1 MDKIVNLDWLR
12 ELDQQTLV
20 LSPTRGLANMLNEQF
35 AVGKIANQQ
44 HVWEAANIFV
54 WPDYLNLLWQVNRS
68 SVGKSIGM
76 RTVISAQQSLL
87 LWTKVIEQS
96 RRQER
101 ELTLLNVQQTARAVQ
116 RSWRLIHDWRIKPED
131 IEHDHVADTQQFLQ
145 WLNNYTEL
153 LAKRGFLDEPM
164 LLRELC
170 ELPKLRSPF
179 KKVVWYAYDLVTAA
193 QQKINEILTTSGTT
207 IEQGHAHATSQSTQY
222 QSYQDT
228 NSEILQSLLSARK
241 LIEKNADSQINIVIP
256 DLSNR
261 LVEVRELAREVFYA
275 ALSPLQVQQNN
286 TVYRFSLGQP
296 LSDWAA
302 IETALS
308 SLKLL
313 RNRCTLTDL
322 SFLLRN
328 QFLGLGSGLSKECRL
343 FDRWLQQQR
352 LHTLMVDNLPKLYG
366 QYLLDN
372 PEQATAPGCAL
383 LQESLLKLVDVR
395 LKIQAELNNA
405 KDHNGFAA
413 LTFNSWVE
421 HFTDWLSIW
430 GWHTKSADMELN
442 SVQHQLHQRWLA
454 LLDEFAG
461 LATVQHQAGLKRAL
475 DLLQQMARDAMFL
488 PKSSVSPILIS
499 SLLEAIGRPVDACFL
514 TGMNQNFPSPP
525 KSDAFVPTR
534 LLQGSGNPD
543 ASPEASYQQAV
554 LVNQS
559 VLSSAR
565 NKIIS
570 YAMLSEQDR
579 EIRHQVS
586 ALYREQKFTQFAQQ
600 ETEHTLTPLVQ
611 FQDIAGPPWAEPGRA
626 KGGSRIFENQSNC
639 AFKAFV
645 THQLGFKQDQEAEF
659 GLDAMDRG
667 NVVHLLLDIVWQQLG
682 SQSVLLDSSEE
693 QLDEIVCAAVEQT
706 LANDSLFFSA
716 DKRVLLQRERP
727 RLIRLIKGWLSLE
740 AARPQNFRVIERE
753 VEGLSEIAG
762 IKFKYIIDRVDAT
775 DDGQTYIVDYKTGIV
790 NRKDWLG
797 ERIKSPQLPLYALA
811 RDKAEDKPVAGIAF
825 GKVNQTKHEFV
836 ELAGGNV
843 FKRARGASS
852 YEEQW
857 IESRAQWPDIFN
869 SLAEQFLSGYAE
881 VNPVD
886 EDTCRYCEL
895 QAVCRVSQLEQEAL
909 DGQ

>member
-1 MDKIVNLDWLR
+1 MDEIVNLDWLR
-12 ELDQQTLV
+12 KLDQQTVV
-20 LSPTRGLANMLNEQF
+20 LAPTRGLANMLNEQF
-35 AVGKIANQQ
+35 AAAKIANQQ
-44 HVWEAANIFV
+44 HVWEAANIYV
-54 WPDYLNLLWQVNRS
+54 WSDYLNLLWQMNRS
-68 SVGKSIGM
+68 SVSKPIGA

-87 LWTKVIEQS
+87 LWTRVIEDS

-116 RSWRLIHDWRIKPED
+116 RSWRLIHDWRIQAKD
-131 IEHDHVADTQQFLQ
+131 IEQDHVADTQQFLQ
-145 WLNNYTEL
+145 WLDNYAEL
-153 LAKRGFLDEPM
+153 LARRGFIDEPM

-170 ELPKLRSPF
+170 ELSSLRSPC

-193 QQKINEILTTSGTT
+193 QLKINEILTVSGATV
-207 IEQGHAHATSQSTQY
+207 EHAQALAENKSTEY
-222 QSYQDT
+222 LCYQDT
-228 NSEILQSLLSARK
+228 NSEILQSLQRARA
-241 LIEKNADSQINIVIP
+241 LIEQNQNSQINVVIP

-261 LVEVRELAREVFYA
+261 LVEVRELAREVFYP

-296 LSDWAA
+296 LSDWSA

-328 QFLGLGSGLSKECRL
+328 QFLALGNDSARECRL
-343 FDRWLQQQR
+343 FDRWLKQQR
-352 LHTLMVDNLPKLYG
+352 LHTLMVDNLPKLYAE
-366 QYLLDN
+366 YLLDN
-372 PEQATAPGCAL
+372 PEQATGSGCDL
-383 LQESLLKLVDVR
+383 LRESLHKLVDTR
-395 LKIQAELNNA
+395 SKIQAELDNA
-405 KDHNGFAA
+405 KSHNGFAA
-413 LTFNSWVE
+413 LSFSAWVE
-421 HFTDWLSIW
+421 HFTAWLDIW

-442 SVQHQLHQRWLA
+442 SVQHQLHQRWLT

-475 DLLQQMARDAMFL
+475 ELIQQMARDAMFL

-534 LLQGSGNPD
+534 LLLGSGNPD
-543 ASPEASYQQAV
+543 ASPEASYQQAA

-565 NKIIS
+565 HKIIS

-579 EIRHQVS
+579 EIQHQVS
-586 ALYREQKFTQFAQQ
+586 ALYREQKFTSFSLHQNQL
-600 ETEHTLTPLVQ
+600 ELTPLVQ
-611 FQDIAGPPWAEPGRA
+611 FQDIAGPPWAEAGRA
-626 KGGSRIFENQSNC
+626 KGGSKIFENQSNC

-667 NVVHLLLDIVWQQLG
+667 NVVHLLLDIVWQRLE
-682 SQSVLLDSSEE
+682 SQTVLLASSEE
-693 QLDEIVCAAVEQT
+693 QLEEIIGTAVEQT
-706 LANDSLFFSA
+706 LVSDSLRFSA
-716 DKRVLLQRERP
+716 DKLILLQRERP
-727 RLIRLIKGWLSLE
+727 RLIRLVKGWLTME
-740 AARPQNFRVIERE
+740 AARPQNFSVIERE

-775 DDGQTYIVDYKTGIV
+775 DDGQTYIVDYKTGTV

-811 RDKAEDKPVAGIAF
+811 RDKAKHQPIAGIAF

-836 ELAGGNV
+836 ELASDNV
-843 FKRARGASS
+843 FKRARGASG

-857 IESRAQWPDIFN
+857 KESRAQWPEIFDE
-869 SLAEQFLSGYAE
+869 LAEQFLAGYAE

-909 DGQ
+909 DA